1 MVTGTGSGPGRD
13 KEDTMSTEESDAGRV
28 RTSDAERE
36 QVATI
41 LRAAVSEG
49 RLSLEE
55 GDERLVRAYEARY
68 RDQLAPLTTDLPHG
82 GWDALARTPEAIAA
96 VRRRLRRH
104 GAGTVLVAGVLI
116 GLWAL
121 SGAHFFWPLIPLM
134 ILGFSF
140 LRRRA
145 FLRYFGPFGW
155 GRGPWGPGA
164 PWGGGGWSRGP
175 WGAPRRGRW

>member
-1 MVTGTGSGPGRD
+1 
-13 KEDTMSTEESDAGRV
+13 MSTQESDAGRV

-36 QVATI
+36 QVAAI
-41 LRAAVSEG
+41 LRAAVTEG

-55 GDERLVRAYEARY
+55 GDERLARAYQARY
-68 RDQLAPLTTDLPHG
+68 RDELGPLTADLPHG
-82 GWDALARTPEAIAA
+82 GWDALARTPEAVAF
-96 VRRRLRRH
+96 VRRRLRQH

-140 LRRRA
+140 ARRRA
-145 FLRYFGPFGW
+145 ILRHFGPFGW
-155 GRGPWGPGA
+155 GRGPWGPPMGPWGQGA
-164 PWGGGGWSRGP
+164 PGADRGRGP
-175 WGAPRRGRW
+175 WGRW